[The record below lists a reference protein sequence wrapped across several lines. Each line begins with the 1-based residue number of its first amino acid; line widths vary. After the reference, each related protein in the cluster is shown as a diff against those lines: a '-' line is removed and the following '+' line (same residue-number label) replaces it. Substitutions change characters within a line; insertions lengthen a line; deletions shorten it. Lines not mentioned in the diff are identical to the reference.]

1 MHGDWGVT
9 DYRGVNVASN
19 QLNLLNVHFTSPDV
33 SIHLFLEELKFRTFN
48 FAIFLIFTFSH
59 IFFLNFILLLYITI
73 MIKLRKNM
81 IKCKNENT
89 SITRNTTLKTRIK

>member
-59 IFFLNFILLLYITI
+59 IFFSQFYPSALYHY
-73 MIKLRKNM
+73 ND
-81 IKCKNENT
+81 
-89 SITRNTTLKTRIK
+89 KTEKKYD